1 MLRPKFHKLARMRKR
16 KQQSLKVSLNTRPGN
31 MGECLGTSG
40 WIKLY
45 DLAGWAYGEGLTDM
59 TLETGIFNCVAPPAL
74 GLAEWKKQPMIR
86 IIEGSKDEEYT
97 LGDLI
102 KYVADKEGAHWDFKK
117 HSSLDRIE
125 NISNPSNITYPH
137 WVVLCVACYIYTRI
151 HEGMKTNEGAW
162 RQELQQLWMD
172 TGSEDQAVLPDLEY
186 MGMLL
191 AAERN
196 TRGHGSRN
204 MGGNSVQQ
212 TSDGSENHRKESG
225 CRSMK
230 GTAW

>member
-1 MLRPKFHKLARMRKR
+1 
-16 KQQSLKVSLNTRPGN
+16 
-31 MGECLGTSG
+31 
-40 WIKLY
+40 
-45 DLAGWAYGEGLTDM
+45 
-59 TLETGIFNCVAPPAL
+59 
-74 GLAEWKKQPMIR
+74 MIR

-204 MGGNSVQQ
+204 MGVIPFNREPQGNEVNEIWVRTRIDMETAVDAQVRYDAGGASEVASNFRWVGKPQEGIRLQIHEGHSVVREAAPGLWLPQ
-212 TSDGSENHRKESG
+212 
-225 CRSMK
+225 
-230 GTAW
+230 